1 MGIEG
6 LTRLEVWKIG
16 QDFAVKI
23 YREVLPLLPVEEKW
37 ALNQQIRRAVQ
48 SIPANIAEG
57 HGRFY
62 YQETIRFCYIARGSL
77 EEVYSHLELAHTL
90 GYITDDVFARVSSE
104 SDRMNRLINGYIAYL
119 KRSRQGENEPG
130 APNRI
135 KDTIEDYSLESDI
148 PPVQD

>member
-16 QDFAVKI
+16 QDFAVQVYK
-23 YREVLPLLPVEEKW
+23 EVLPLLPVEEKW

-48 SIPANIAEG
+48 SIPATIAEG

-62 YQETIRFCYIARGSL
+62 NQETIRFCYIARGSL

-90 GYITDDVFARVSSE
+90 GYITEEVFARVSSE